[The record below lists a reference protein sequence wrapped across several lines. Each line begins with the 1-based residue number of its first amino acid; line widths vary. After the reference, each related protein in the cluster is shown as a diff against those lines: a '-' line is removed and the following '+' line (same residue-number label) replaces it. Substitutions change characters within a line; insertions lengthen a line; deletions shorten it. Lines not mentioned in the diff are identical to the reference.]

1 MKRMLFL
8 GLILLL
14 AFTSGCSRK
23 TVAPVV
29 EPVRIHDTIETV
41 RMVHDSTYID
51 RWHTQWLSGDTMFVH
66 DSIDRW
72 HSVVKHDTLGLYR
85 EVPVLQK
92 VSVEVEKKLSF
103 WQKAMQAIG
112 EITLGVGFVFLL
124 VRWLRKKSK

>member
-29 EPVRIHDTIETV
+29 EPVRIHDTMEIE

-51 RWHTQWLSGDTMFVH
+51 RWHTQWLSGDTVFVH

-72 HSVVKHDTLGLYR
+72 HSVVKHDTLSLYR
-85 EVPVLQK
+85 EVPVPQK
-92 VSVEVEKKLSF
+92 VSVEAEKKLSF

-124 VRWLRKKSK
+124 VRWLRKK